1 MTAEELKSA
10 LTTEN
15 IRTLIK
21 ILGGTIYTENDD
33 YMICD
38 TFCHCGT
45 SHKLYYYK
53 SSKSFYCY
61 TECGSLDII
70 EIVKFDY

>member
-45 SHKLYYYK
+45 SHILNVEVLIL
-53 SSKSFYCY
+53 SK
-61 TECGSLDII
+61 
-70 EIVKFDY
+70 

>member
-33 YMICD
+33 
-38 TFCHCGT
+38 
-45 SHKLYYYK
+45 
-53 SSKSFYCY
+53 
-61 TECGSLDII
+61 
-70 EIVKFDY
+70 